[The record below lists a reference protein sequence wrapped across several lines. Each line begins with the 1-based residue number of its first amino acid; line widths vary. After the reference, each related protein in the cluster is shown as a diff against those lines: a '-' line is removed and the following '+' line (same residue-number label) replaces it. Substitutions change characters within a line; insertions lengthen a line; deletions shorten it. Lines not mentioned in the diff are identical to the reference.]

1 MSKQS
6 VTVFL
11 GGITF
16 DLTGEFTPAEPE
28 TRPSFA
34 SGGEPG
40 TGPAFD
46 TEEVTINGVD
56 AEAVWYSLTPEVRAR
71 LEAEAAEKIEAQS

>member
-1 MSKQS
+1 MSKES

-11 GGITF
+11 GDIEF
-16 DLTGEFTPAEPE
+16 DLYGDFTPAEKE
-28 TRPSFA
+28 TGPSYA

-40 TGPAFD
+40 CGPSFYVED
-46 TEEVTINGVD
+46 VTINGVD
-56 AEAVWYSLTPEVRAR
+56 AESVWYSLTDKVRDR